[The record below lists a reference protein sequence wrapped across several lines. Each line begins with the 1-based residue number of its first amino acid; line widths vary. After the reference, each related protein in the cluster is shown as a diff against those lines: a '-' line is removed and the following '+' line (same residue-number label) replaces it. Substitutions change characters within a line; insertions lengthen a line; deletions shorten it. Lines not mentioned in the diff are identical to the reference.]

1 MIASTRNAPF
11 VGPVWP
17 WDFLGCA
24 ANPYVTSPSARLQ
37 STPGATSPP
46 VLATTPL
53 FLRLNMD
60 DDLQEIREPALEE
73 GFYACGQI
81 VRLSNTQVG

>member
-1 MIASTRNAPF
+1 MRHSLVQSGRGTLWAVQPIRM
-11 VGPVWP
+11 
-17 WDFLGCA
+17 
-24 ANPYVTSPSARLQ
+24 SPHQALDCSLP
-37 STPGATSPP
+37 PGATSPP

-73 GFYACGQI
+73 GFYAGGQI